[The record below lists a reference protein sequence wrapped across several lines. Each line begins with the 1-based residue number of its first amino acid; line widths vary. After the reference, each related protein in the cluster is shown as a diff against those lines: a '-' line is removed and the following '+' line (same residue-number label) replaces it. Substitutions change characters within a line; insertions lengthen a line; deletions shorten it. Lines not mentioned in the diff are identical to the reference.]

1 MKKSILLNLL
11 MMLVVAVSGFLI
23 IAWGLDFYTKHGESV
38 VIPELRGK
46 LLPEGITMLE
56 DADLR
61 YEVVDSIYDKKAVPG
76 SIIEAYPSPGGRVKP
91 QRIIFLK
98 VYAMAPPRIPV
109 PHVKDMSARQALA
122 LLRGLGFENIKE
134 RSVAGEYIGL
144 CQGIT
149 YADGKPL
156 KVGDMISKETPI
168 IMLITGQI
176 QIDSIRLDDLL
187 AEDSLAGV
195 SSAISIGDSTKRKKQ
210 DVPEDEP
217 QPEPE
222 QFW

>member
-1 MKKSILLNLL
+1 MKKSIILNLL
-11 MMLVVAVSGFLI
+11 MMLLVGISGFVVI
-23 IAWGLDFYTKHGESV
+23 VWGLDFYTKHGESV

-76 SIIEAYPSPGGRVKP
+76 SIIEAYPSPGARVKP

-134 RSVAGEYIGL
+134 RSVSGEYVGL
-144 CQGIT
+144 CQGLT
-149 YADGKPL
+149 YADGKPI

-168 IMLITGQI
+168 VILITGQI
-176 QIDSIRLDDLL
+176 QVDSIRLDDLL
-187 AEDSLAGV
+187 AEDSLASV
-195 SSAISIGDSTKRKKQ
+195 SSAISTGDSTKRKKG
-210 DVPEDEP
+210 DVPVDEP

>member
-1 MKKSILLNLL
+1 MKKSITLNLL
-11 MMLVVAVSGFLI
+11 MMLLVGISGFVV

-76 SIIEAYPSPGGRVKP
+76 SIIETYPSPGARVKP

-122 LLRGLGFENIKE
+122 LLRGLGFVNIKE

-144 CQGIT
+144 CQGLT
-149 YADGKPL
+149 YADGKPI

-168 IMLITGQI
+168 VILITGQV
-176 QIDSIRLDDLL
+176 QVDSIRLDDLL
-187 AEDSLAGV
+187 AEDSLASV
-195 SSAISIGDSTKRKKQ
+195 SSAITAGDSTKRKKE
-210 DVPEDEP
+210 DAPVDEP

>member
-1 MKKSILLNLL
+1 MKKSITLNLL
-11 MMLVVAVSGFLI
+11 MMLLVGISGFVV

-76 SIIEAYPSPGGRVKP
+76 SIIEAYPSPGARVKP

-122 LLRGLGFENIKE
+122 LLRGLGFVNIKE

-144 CQGIT
+144 CQGLT
-149 YADGKPL
+149 YADGKPI

-168 IMLITGQI
+168 VILITGQV
-176 QIDSIRLDDLL
+176 QVDSIRLDDLL
-187 AEDSLAGV
+187 AEDSLASV
-195 SSAISIGDSTKRKKQ
+195 SSAITAGDSTKRKKEEAP
-210 DVPEDEP
+210 VDEP